1 MAFKRLF
8 GDSGRQVAP
17 SEATVEDLIVLERYD
32 EAAERLKAKL
42 KANMGDLH
50 ARLKLAEVYT
60 ASKQYDKAVDEYSY
74 VASEYA
80 SDGFFD
86 KALALLARASRLR
99 PLDDT
104 LRRKVETF
112 ERSKRLEHSRVAALE
127 GLRTGG
133 QSDTQRQRA
142 AVELQQ
148 IWQNLA
154 GSSLVSR
161 LSSDQ
166 VKRLFSVMELVR
178 VERGA
183 ILAERGS
190 GLAQMALIGR
200 GTVEAVVPK
209 RGGGETVVRT
219 FANGD
224 LIGEG
229 ALLEH
234 RPWPATYRA
243 AEPSMLLTLTREGLE
258 QALQGN
264 PDPRGFLESLRE
276 QHNDRAVASAVLQL
290 GIVG

>member
-8 GDSGRQVAP
+8 GDSGRQVAS

-86 KALALLARASRLR
+86 KALALLGRASRLR

-104 LRRKVETF
+104 LRRKVEAY
-112 ERSKRLEHSRVAALE
+112 ERGKRLEHSRVAALE

-133 QSDTQRQRA
+133 QSDPQRA

-148 IWQNLA
+148 IWANLT

-166 VKRLFSVMELVR
+166 VKRLFSVMVLVR

-183 ILAERGS
+183 VLAERGS

-243 AEPSMLLTLTREGLE
+243 AEPTVLLTLAREGLE
-258 QALQGN
+258 LALQGN

-276 QHNDRAVASAVLQL
+276 QHNDRAVAAAVHQL

>member
-1 MAFKRLF
+1 MAFRRLF
-8 GDSGRQVAP
+8 GDSGRQGT
-17 SEATVEDLIVLERYD
+17 STQTTVEDLIVLERYE
-32 EAAERLKAKL
+32 EAAERLKARL
-42 KANMGDLH
+42 KGNMGDLH

-60 ASKQYDKAVDEYSY
+60 ASKQHDKAVDEYTF
-74 VASEYA
+74 VAGEYA
-80 SDGFFD
+80 ADGFFD

-104 LRRKVETF
+104 LRRKSELY
-112 ERSKRLEHSRVAALE
+112 ERNKRLEHSRVAALE
-127 GLRTGG
+127 GLRGG
-133 QSDTQRQRA
+133 NQSDGQRQRA
-142 AVELQQ
+142 ALELQQ

-161 LSSDQ
+161 LPADQ

-178 VERGA
+178 VEPGA
-183 ILAERGS
+183 VLAERAS

-200 GTVEAVVPK
+200 GTVEAVVPR

-219 FANGD
+219 FTHGD

-243 AEPSMLLTLTREGLE
+243 TEASMLLTLTRDSLE
-258 QALQGN
+258 QALVGN
-264 PDPRGFLESLRE
+264 PDPRGFLEVLRE
-276 QHNDRAVASAVLQL
+276 QHNDRSVASAVHQL
-290 GIVG
+290 GIVE